1 MSKKCC
7 LCGKEMKSFY
17 EENNPWPLAK
27 GDDDRCCSS
36 CNQRVVFARIAL
48 ATAFDNDEERAEPYF
63 RNLRKECRKSRE

>member
-27 GDDDRCCSS
+27 CEKACCSA
-36 CNQRVVFARIAL
+36 CNDKVVNARIAL
-48 ATAFDNDEERAEPYF
+48 ATAFHNDEAEAEPYF
-63 RNLRKECRKSRE
+63 KALREECRKSRE